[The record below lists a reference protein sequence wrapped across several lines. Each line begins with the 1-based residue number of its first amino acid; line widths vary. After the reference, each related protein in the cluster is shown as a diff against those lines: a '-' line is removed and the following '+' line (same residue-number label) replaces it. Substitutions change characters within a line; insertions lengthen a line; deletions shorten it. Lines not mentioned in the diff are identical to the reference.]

1 MQHSSESRMLIDG
14 ELVPASDGATYDN
27 VNPATEEV
35 LGRVANA
42 TAADMA
48 AAIAA
53 ARRAFDETD
62 WATDTEFRVRCL
74 RQLQAALEA
83 EKEELRA
90 ELVAEV
96 GTPVMLTGIAQL
108 EWPLEHVLKYYAGLI
123 ETFEWEREL
132 PDSDLFGV
140 HSTRRVWKE
149 AVGVVGAIIPWNFPF
164 EVLMGKLAP
173 ALAAGNA
180 IVVKAAIETPFNA
193 LRIGRLIAEATDI
206 PAGIV
211 NIVTTTDNSVAECL
225 ARDPRVDM
233 VSFTGSTG
241 VGKHIQAVAA
251 ESVKRVF
258 LELGGKSAMIVLD
271 DADFATAIP
280 ASAQACMHAGQGC
293 ALTTRLL
300 VPRSRYEEAVAI
312 ATEVYRQLPYG
323 DPTDPQTLSGPLVSR
338 RQRERVLGMIEQGKA
353 EGARVAVG
361 GGIPDHLPKGYF
373 VQPTLF
379 VDVDN
384 SMSIAQ
390 QEIFGPVLTLIAYDD
405 SKGDAE
411 AVRLANDSAYGLSGT
426 VFSASN
432 ERALAVARQ
441 LRTGTIGINGAM
453 YYGADAPFGGY
464 KASGVGRQNGV
475 EGLEQYL
482 ETKAVAY
489 LGA

>member
-1 MQHSSESRMLIDG
+1 MLIDG
-14 ELVPASDGATYDN
+14 KLVHASDGATFDN

-35 LGRVANA
+35 LGQVASA
-42 TAADMA
+42 TTADMDA
-48 AAIAA
+48 ALAA

-62 WATDTEFRVRCL
+62 WSTSVELRARCL

-96 GTPVMLTGIAQL
+96 GTPVMITGIAQL
-108 EWPLEHVLKYYAGLI
+108 EWPLSHNLNYYADLI
-123 ETFEWEREL
+123 EKYGWDREL
-132 PDSDLFGV
+132 PDSDLYGV

-149 AVGVVGAIIPWNFPF
+149 AVGVVSAIIPWNFPF
-164 EVLMGKLAP
+164 EVLMGKLAA
-173 ALAAGNA
+173 ALAAGNT

-193 LRIGRLIAEATDI
+193 LRIGRLVAEATDI
-206 PAGIV
+206 PPGVV
-211 NIVTTTDNSVAECL
+211 NVVTTSDNSIAERL
-225 ARDPRVDM
+225 VRDPRVDM
-233 VSFTGSTG
+233 VSFTGSTA

-280 ASAQACMHAGQGC
+280 ASAAACMHAGQGC
-293 ALTTRLL
+293 ALTTRML
-300 VPRSRYEEAVAI
+300 VPRSRYDEAVAI
-312 ATEVYRQLPYG
+312 ATAVYEQLPYG
-323 DPTDPQTLSGPLVSR
+323 DPNDPQTFSGPLVSQ
-338 RQRERVLGMIEQGKA
+338 RQRERVLAMIEKGKA

-361 GGIPDHLPKGYF
+361 GGVPEHLPKGYF

-390 QEIFGPVLTLIAYDD
+390 QEIFGPVLTVIPYDD
-405 SKGDAE
+405 SEGDAE
-411 AVRLANDSAYGLSGT
+411 AVRIANDSPYGLSGA
-426 VFSASN
+426 VFSGST

-441 LRTGTIGINGAM
+441 MRTGTIGINGGM
-453 YYGADAPFGGY
+453 YYGVDAPFGGY
-464 KASGVGRQNGV
+464 KASGVGRQNGI

-482 ETKAVAY
+482 ETKTIAY
-489 LGA
+489 VGV